1 MRVASRKAA
10 EGCSSCLGGHES
22 GGRFGRLAA
31 RSASSLAVGTP
42 CGCSLKCEGHR
53 DTNRTAVSS
62 LPTRVV
68 RASLV
73 KALRKKGSDDLAPK
87 RSLPHSPCWGGRSR
101 VASFCSATLHQTVAE
116 KISAESGAVHRRREQ
131 TRSLSAKPRLAT
143 RKRLVRQKSPRPADP
158 SRPDR
163 WSARAW
169 RRRRGKVRRG
179 QARSGA
185 SWFQIRRQAISIRST
200 SSERANWLPRSD
212 ST

>member
-1 MRVASRKAA
+1 MFSKAAPSLLRMGRNLRARAFLQAAASPLRVASRKAA

-42 CGCSLKCEGHR
+42 CGCNLKCEGHR

-73 KALRKKGSDDLAPK
+73 KALRKKGSDDLAPR

-101 VASFCSATLHQTVAE
+101 VASFCSRTF
-116 KISAESGAVHRRREQ
+116 
-131 TRSLSAKPRLAT
+131 AKPRRALLWL
-143 RKRLVRQKSPRPADP
+143 K
-158 SRPDR
+158 
-163 WSARAW
+163 ARA
-169 RRRRGKVRRG
+169 RR
-179 QARSGA
+179 
-185 SWFQIRRQAISIRST
+185 SWFLLPVSCLDTALVKETTCVVWVSRRAWATGTMR
-200 SSERANWLPRSD
+200 
-212 ST
+212 